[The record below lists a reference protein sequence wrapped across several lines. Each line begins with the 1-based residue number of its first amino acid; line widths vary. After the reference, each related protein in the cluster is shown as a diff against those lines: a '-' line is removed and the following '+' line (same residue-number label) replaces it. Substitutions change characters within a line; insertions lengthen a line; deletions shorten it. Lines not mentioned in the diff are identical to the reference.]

1 MVKTG
6 TLTALFHELVRT
18 AMTTQRVTTSETT
31 EFYLVQLL
39 ETFARPGRT
48 DLFDPPLGLD
58 YREALRLPPRQRHG
72 RLRRVA
78 DTALFVSGVFFDS
91 LERRLV
97 GPRYFATLGRAAYA
111 HLSHDARDGALA
123 DPFEELAGRFPQFV
137 RVLADI
143 SDREIFR
150 GRSEDT
156 VRLYKRWLHTRG
168 AREADQLVRRG
179 VIPAAPDRRTR
190 H

>member
-6 TLTALFHELVRT
+6 SLTALFHELVRG
-18 AMTTQRVTTSETT
+18 AMSTQRVASSETT

-39 ETFARPGRT
+39 EGFARSDRA

-58 YREALRLPPRQRHG
+58 YLEALHLPPRQRHG
-72 RLRRVA
+72 KLRRVA

-97 GPRYFATLGRAAYA
+97 GAEYYAALGRAAYA
-111 HLSHDARDGALA
+111 HLSHDPRRGALA
-123 DPFEELAGRFPQFV
+123 EPFEELAGRFPQFV
-137 RVLADI
+137 RVLAEI
-143 SDREIFR
+143 SERQLFR
-150 GRSEDT
+150 HQQDT
-156 VRLYKRWLHTRG
+156 LRLYKRWLHTRG

-179 VIPAAPDRRTR
+179 VIPAAPDTR
-190 H
+190 FRH